1 MTISRMAG
9 TRLLEQLGDTPV
21 LVAGGLLA
29 AAGML
34 VGALS
39 PQPWLV
45 YLGYALTGLGLANVF
60 PVAVGGAGALGGPQ
74 GVAVA
79 STLGYSGILLG
90 PPSIGFLTEAYGLPG
105 AMTTI
110 AVLAAVA
117 ALLGL
122 LVRHPRR
129 RTPC

>member
-1 MTISRMAG
+1 MTVSRMSG
-9 TRLLEQLGDTPV
+9 TWLLERLGDTRV

-34 VGALS
+34 VAALS
-39 PQPWLV
+39 PQLWPV

-60 PVAVGGAGALGGPQ
+60 PAAIGGAGALAGAQ

-90 PPSIGFLTEAYGLPG
+90 PPSIGFLTEAYGLPR
-105 AMTTI
+105 ALTTI
-110 AVLAAVA
+110 AALAAVA
-117 ALLGL
+117 ALLGR
-122 LVRHPRR
+122 LVRRR
-129 RTPC
+129 RRPY